1 MRRTLQLASVI
12 GRSFASPVLERI
24 AEKPGVALAEHL
36 KRLAQADLV
45 RPTGGGAADDYAFRH
60 ALTRDAAYETILLR
74 QRRRYH
80 RRVGEAMEALYA
92 DRLTDEAPRLAYHFA
107 ECRDWP
113 KAVRY
118 YALAGE
124 AAARLYANTEAIEHL
139 SRAVD
144 ICRAAPEAIDEGQIA
159 ELSGG
164 AGGDLR

>member
-1 MRRTLQLASVI
+1 MCIRDREEVAALIGLPGNVQALLTARIDQLAPDVRRTLQLASVI

-24 AEKPGVALAEHL
+24 AEKPGAVLAEHL

-80 RRVGEAMEALYA
+80 RRVGEAMETLYA

-113 KAVRY
+113 KAC
-118 YALAGE
+118 L
-124 AAARLYANTEAIEHL
+124 LYT
-139 SRAVD
+139 SRCV
-144 ICRAAPEAIDEGQIA
+144 
-159 ELSGG
+159 
-164 AGGDLR
+164 